1 MGAGSFGQPWAAP
14 ALGKSRSTPPA
25 RCVASGWRGGD
36 RESTTVCLHR
46 LERQL
51 SWGGVL
57 WMCCLESLAR
67 FQAARLFFWQA
78 VERREMCQAARAR
91 GGGQAVLVCSGWG
104 RLP

>member
-1 MGAGSFGQPWAAP
+1 MGAGCFGQAWDVP
-14 ALGKSRSTPPA
+14 ALGKSRSPPRHGA
-25 RCVASGWRGGD
+25 LHRGGGD

-78 VERREMCQAARAR
+78 VERREMCQAVRAR
-91 GGGQAVLVCSGWG
+91 GGGRAVLICSGWG